1 MAESPLDPILDVPP
15 PLADSDLDL
24 ALDALVEGEAAPE
37 EVDAW
42 APSDLASAEWAAR
55 RLARAQRQL
64 DEFDEQYEQWL
75 GQLRAWYLRVA
86 ARPSAEVVF
95 MEHRLASFA
104 LAERER
110 TGRATVD
117 LPSGAIRTTRHQAKA
132 VVTNEKEL
140 IEWLPTALSRSEVA
154 AVIKQPEPSVLVS
167 ELRKRV
173 TVVTDGETYRVMTEH
188 GELVPG
194 VEAEPPHVTASVRVD
209 PR

>member
-1 MAESPLDPILDVPP
+1 MAQSPLDPILDVPP
-15 PLADSDLDL
+15 PLADSDLDD
-24 ALDALVEGEAAPE
+24 ALDALIEGQDIAE
-37 EVDAW
+37 ETARW
-42 APSDLASAEWAAR
+42 RPSDLASAEWAAR
-55 RLARAQRQL
+55 RLARAQAELDAL
-64 DEFDEQYEQWL
+64 DEQHEQWL
-75 GQLRAWYLRVA
+75 SQIRDWYLRA
-86 ARPSAEVVF
+86 TARPSAEVVF

-140 IEWLPTALSRSEVA
+140 IEWLPSALSRSEVA